1 MGDENLLEYLHFEL
15 VNYCV
20 NDKKVSLTLRFS
32 ENFVKTNFL
41 QDDSL
46 VPDSTKIS
54 TLEYIGFSTG
64 YRLIERL
71 TREMPRFKDELDT
84 IKFLCTEF
92 WSTIFKKQVDN
103 LRTNHQGIYVLQDN
117 SFRFLRQISNSSQYL
132 ELAPKYVVF
141 SCGILRGSLANLG
154 IQAIVTAEIVST
166 MPSCKFHIQVKS
178 H

>member
-1 MGDENLLEYLHFEL
+1 VD
-15 VNYCV
+15 
-20 NDKKVSLTLRFS
+20 
-32 ENFVKTNFL
+32 
-41 QDDSL
+41 
-46 VPDSTKIS
+46 PTKSIS

-84 IKFLCTEF
+84 VKFLCTDF
-92 WSTIFKKQVDN
+92 WSSVFKKQIDN

-117 SFRFLRQISNSSQYL
+117 SFRFLRQISNTSQFL

-154 IQAIVTAEIVST
+154 IQAIVTAEIGT

>member
-1 MGDENLLEYLHFEL
+1 
-15 VNYCV
+15 
-20 NDKKVSLTLRFS
+20 
-32 ENFVKTNFL
+32 
-41 QDDSL
+41 
-46 VPDSTKIS
+46 
-54 TLEYIGFSTG
+54 
-64 YRLIERL
+64 
-71 TREMPRFKDELDT
+71 MPRFKDELDT
-84 IKFLCTEF
+84 VKFLCTDF
-92 WSTIFKKQVDN
+92 WSAVFKKSVDN

-117 SFRFLRQISNSSQYL
+117 SFRFLKQISNSSQYL

>member
-15 VNYCV
+15 VDYCV
-20 NDKKVSLTLRFS
+20 NNKKDG
-32 ENFVKTNFL
+32 N
-41 QDDSL
+41 DSSS
-46 VPDSTKIS
+46 DSTKIS

-84 IKFLCTEF
+84 VKFLCTDF
-92 WSTIFKKQVDN
+92 WSSIFKKQVDN

-117 SFRFLRQISNSSQYL
+117 SFRFLKQISNSSQYL

-141 SCGILRGSLANLG
+141 SCGILRGCLANLG
-154 IQAIVTAEIVST
+154 IQAIVTAEIST
-166 MPSCKFHIQVKS
+166 MPSCKFHIQVKG

>member
-1 MGDENLLEYLHFEL
+1 MADEGLLEYLHFEL

-20 NDKKVSLTLRFS
+20 NDKK
-32 ENFVKTNFL
+32 ENETN
-41 QDDSL
+41 QTQS
-46 VPDSTKIS
+46 SKIS

-84 IKFLCTEF
+84 VKFICTDF
-92 WSTIFKKQVDN
+92 WSSVFKKQVDN

-117 SFRFLRQISNSSQYL
+117 TFRFLKQISNSSQYL
-132 ELAPKYVVF
+132 DIAPAHVVF
-141 SCGILRGSLANLG
+141 TCGLIRGTLANLG
-154 IQAIVTAEIVST
+154 INAIVTAEIVS
-166 MPSCKFHIQVKS
+166 MPSCKFHIQVK

>member
-1 MGDENLLEYLHFEL
+1 MIFHNSNKF
-15 VNYCV
+15 
-20 NDKKVSLTLRFS
+20 
-32 ENFVKTNFL
+32 
-41 QDDSL
+41 QDNETSS
-46 VPDSTKIS
+46 STKIS

-84 IKFLCTEF
+84 VKFLCTEF
-92 WSTIFKKQVDN
+92 WSSVFKKQVDN

-117 SFRFLRQISNSSQYL
+117 SFRFLRQISNTSQYL

-154 IQAIVTAEIVST
+154 IQAIVTAEIST

>member
-1 MGDENLLEYLHFEL
+1 MFT
-15 VNYCV
+15 C
-20 NDKKVSLTLRFS
+20 FI
-32 ENFVKTNFL
+32 F
-41 QDDSL
+41 QDN

-84 IKFLCTEF
+84 VKFLCTDF
-92 WSTIFKKQVDN
+92 WSSVFKKQVDN

-154 IQAIVTAEIVST
+154 IQAIVTAEIAT
-166 MPSCKFHIQVKS
+166 MPSVKFHIQVKS

>member
-1 MGDENLLEYLHFEL
+1 
-15 VNYCV
+15 
-20 NDKKVSLTLRFS
+20 
-32 ENFVKTNFL
+32 
-41 QDDSL
+41 
-46 VPDSTKIS
+46 
-54 TLEYIGFSTG
+54 
-64 YRLIERL
+64 
-71 TREMPRFKDELDT
+71 MPRFKDELDT
-84 IKFLCTEF
+84 VKFLCTDF
-92 WSTIFKKQVDN
+92 WSTIFKKQIDN

-154 IQAIVTAEIVST
+154 IQAIVTAEIST

>member
-1 MGDENLLEYLHFEL
+1 MAEEGLLEFLHFEL

-20 NDKKVSLTLRFS
+20 NDKKDNDPSGA
-32 ENFVKTNFL
+32 
-41 QDDSL
+41 
-46 VPDSTKIS
+46 PDSSKSIS
-54 TLEYIGFSTG
+54 TLEYVGFSTG
-64 YRLIERL
+64 YRIIERI

-84 IKFLCTEF
+84 VKFLCTDF
-92 WSTIFKKQVDN
+92 WSCIFKKQVDN